1 MCVYDTISAPIRY
14 VDSLEKKQ
22 HILLFYED
30 QEYARIIEFRFI
42 KNGLDSQENCIYV
55 TDEDSGQ
62 VVLKFLSYGIPL
74 HYFQSG
80 KLQVIQI
87 RNMFTDKNEITS
99 RSKKDAEMIL
109 GQLIPPFRI
118 VGRIVPNVSTINGM
132 SVELE
137 FERKTHDCFEE
148 SRGSIMCTY
157 DLSKIEKTQR
167 KKWMEDLRQNHHAT
181 IYATKFGE
189 GGVFCSC

>member
-1 MCVYDTISAPIRY
+1 MSVYDKISAPIRY
-14 VDSLEKKQ
+14 VDSLDGKQ
-22 HILLFYED
+22 HILLLYED

-42 KNGLDSQENCIYV
+42 KNGLDSQENCIYI

-62 VVLKFLSYGIPL
+62 VVIKFLSYGIPL

-80 KLQVIQI
+80 KLRVIQI
-87 RNMFTDKNEITS
+87 HNTFTNMNEIANGCE
-99 RSKKDAEMIL
+99 KDIKMIL
-109 GQLIPPFRI
+109 EYLIPPFRI
-118 VGRIVPNVSTINGM
+118 VGRIVPNVTTINGI

-137 FERKTHDCFEE
+137 FEKKTHDCFDE

-157 DLSKIEKTQR
+157 DLSKIEKTR
-167 KKWMEDLRQNHHAT
+167 RRKWMEDLRQNHHAT